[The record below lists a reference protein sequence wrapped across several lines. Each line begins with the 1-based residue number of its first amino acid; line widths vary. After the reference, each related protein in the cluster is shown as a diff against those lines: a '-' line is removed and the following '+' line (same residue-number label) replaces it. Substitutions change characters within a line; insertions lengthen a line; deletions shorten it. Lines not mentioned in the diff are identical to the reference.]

1 MFANQRRNEILHM
14 IQEQKTV
21 SVQEL
26 SEKLNVSA
34 ATVRTDL
41 NAMEKQELLIR
52 THGGA
57 MMKEKEDIDKKYAIR
72 EKKHRSE
79 KQRIAAVAFEYIEDG
94 QCIILDASTTCF
106 ELAKFIKE
114 STKRL
119 TIVTSGLTTATML
132 KENPNLT
139 VIIIGGIVRSGSNS
153 IEGLIGH
160 ELLKKVNVDTLFTS
174 AYALNASDGLTDF
187 SLYEVELK
195 REMVATA
202 HKTIA
207 LIDNSKLGKSSIATF
222 AKIDDIH
229 RLITDQSLSPELT
242 ASFQTAKVP
251 VEVAN

>member
-1 MFANQRRNEILHM
+1 MFANQRRSEILHRV
-14 IQEQKTV
+14 QEQKTV
-21 SVQEL
+21 SVNEL

-34 ATVRTDL
+34 ATVRADL
-41 NAMEKQELLIR
+41 NSMEKQGLLTR

-57 MMKEKEDIDKKYAIR
+57 MMKEKDDIDKKYAVR

-79 KQRIAAVAFEYIEDG
+79 KQRIAAAAFEYIEDD

-160 ELLKKVNVDTLFTS
+160 ELLKKVNVDILFTS

-202 HKTIA
+202 RKTIA
-207 LIDNSKLGKSSIATF
+207 LVDNSKIDKSSIATF
-222 AKIDDIH
+222 AKIEDIE
-229 RLITDQSLSPELT
+229 LLVTDQALSPDLAAYFSAT
-242 ASFQTAKVP
+242 KVP
-251 VEVAN
+251 IDIAN